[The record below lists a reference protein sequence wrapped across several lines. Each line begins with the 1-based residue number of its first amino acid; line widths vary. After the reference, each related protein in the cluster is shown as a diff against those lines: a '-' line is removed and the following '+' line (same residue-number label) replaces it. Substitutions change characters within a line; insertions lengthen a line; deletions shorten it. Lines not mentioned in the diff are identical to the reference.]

1 MSEVGQDHFP
11 SILVKSKESSVQDL
25 QDQQNQVHRG
35 CFGVLGCIFC
45 TSLLQAAMSSK
56 AVSYLEA
63 LTRGGRRHSERGEV
77 GLLEAVW
84 SLNLP
89 VQVPTQEEVFPEGG
103 VPAQMAATFGPR

>member
-1 MSEVGQDHFP
+1 MATQ
-11 SILVKSKESSVQDL
+11 
-25 QDQQNQVHRG
+25 
-35 CFGVLGCIFC
+35 
-45 TSLLQAAMSSK
+45 

-77 GLLEAVW
+77 GLLEVNW

-103 VPAQMAATFGPR
+103 VAAQMAATFGPRYSGMRSCVNYIT